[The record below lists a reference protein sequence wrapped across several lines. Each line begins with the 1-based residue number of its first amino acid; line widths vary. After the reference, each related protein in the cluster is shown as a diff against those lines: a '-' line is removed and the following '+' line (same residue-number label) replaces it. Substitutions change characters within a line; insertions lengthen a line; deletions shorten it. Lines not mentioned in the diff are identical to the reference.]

1 MSHIINLNLEEK
13 LKEFPDELREIAE
26 TMIKDLNKP
35 NIRKET
41 VESTVITKINKLVTK
56 GL

>member
-35 NIRKET
+35 NILKET

>member
-1 MSHIINLNLEEK
+1 MSKSININLEEK
-13 LKEFPDELREIAE
+13 LKEFPEELREIAE
-26 TMIKDLNKP
+26 VMIKDLNKI
-35 NIRKET
+35 NISKET